1 LWDDR
6 SAGDFKLDIIFDRG
20 IAEGVLQGLEAWFLS
35 DAFEAIMQTAAQ
47 AELPELAQL
56 NLKIGMERAISA
68 RAILP

>member
-1 LWDDR
+1 
-6 SAGDFKLDIIFDRG
+6 
-20 IAEGVLQGLEAWFLS
+20 LQGLEAWFLS